1 MNYNIKITGEGTS
14 KEIVNAL
21 RLVATAIENK
31 AVRDNLDS
39 PEIEDLDG
47 AEWEDSTLMTEIN
60 VATRQSY

>member
-60 VATRQSY
+60 VVTRDPY